1 MTTLNNTIDIR
12 PYQKGRNYVSIGNAI
27 GKILMKYKDSSIRRQ
42 TIRELQDLTD
52 AQLEDIGIPR
62 YDIRRAVTLKMS
74 RRGSVET
81 VNSNVKQ
88 QPSVA
93 KDFEQATPPRRLAA

>member
-12 PYQKGRNYVSIGNAI
+12 PYQKGRKYVKIGNAI
-27 GKILMKYKDSSIRRQ
+27 GNVLAKIKDASIRRQ

-62 YDIRRAVTLKMS
+62 YDIRRAVNSKNS
-74 RRGSVET
+74 RRALNESVKSNMKRRSSV
-81 VNSNVKQ
+81 VN
-88 QPSVA
+88 
-93 KDFEQATPPRRLAA
+93 DFGQANPPRKMAA